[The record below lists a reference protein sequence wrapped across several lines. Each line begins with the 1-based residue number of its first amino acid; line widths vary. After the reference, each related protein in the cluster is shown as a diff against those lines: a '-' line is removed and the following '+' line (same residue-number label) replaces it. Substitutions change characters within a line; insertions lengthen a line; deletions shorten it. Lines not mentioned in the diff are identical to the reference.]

1 MEKPLFPGPVFVQN
15 PDGSIAQGIP
25 PGFQEPSAPGTP
37 RLGGG
42 DMNFNT
48 LSADIVRVLARH
60 EAVFLALMVMHLAVV
75 CSFQYIELQYEEDA
89 VTELTLIYPDLSPST
104 IRSLHWLAFVGEAS
118 YSIAF
123 FGLGVVCA
131 CMAKPALYARFAL
144 VALIGTLG
152 QLPMAYL
159 NRFNLL
165 VFFLRFLSYAYAR
178 FLCNLLRTIDTLR
191 GDALVINPDP

>member
-1 MEKPLFPGPVFVQN
+1 MEKPLFLGPVFVQN
-15 PDGSIAQGIP
+15 PDGSIVQGVP
-25 PGFQEPSAPGTP
+25 PGFHEPTPPGTP
-37 RLGGG
+37 RLGA
-42 DMNFNT
+42 DMNFNS

-60 EAVFLALMVMHLAVV
+60 EALFLSLMVMHLVVV
-75 CSFQYIELQYEEDA
+75 CSFQYIELQYKDDA
-89 VTELTLIYPDLSPST
+89 VMELTLIYPDLTENT

-123 FGLGVVCA
+123 FGLGMVCA
-131 CMAKPALYARFAL
+131 CVAKPVLYARFAV

-165 VFFLRFLSYAYAR
+165 IFFLRFLSYAYAR

-191 GDALVINPDP
+191 GDTLINADP